1 MVSKNR
7 VVEVFAHPVVPFT
20 RFRSKMTA
28 AGFTI
33 SGKDHPICPV
43 MLGDARLAS
52 VMAEDMLNRG
62 DLGKGAQYADAFP
75 EGRDSCWWCHHKP
88 SSRGCSCLKSSTSS
102 PSSCKY
108 PHGLPQMLL
117 ASPSFS
123 VREGIYINAL
133 VLPCWTPS
141 LCWP

>member
-1 MVSKNR
+1 MAGGHSKRRDGFPAQKMDSGANLTQFSVARAPRGKAVVSKDR
-7 VVEVFAHPVVPFT
+7 IVEVFTYPVVPFT

-62 DLGKGAQYADAFP
+62 DLEKEQTH
-75 EGRDSCWWCHHKP
+75 S
-88 SSRGCSCLKSSTSS
+88 L
-102 PSSCKY
+102 
-108 PHGLPQMLL
+108 
-117 ASPSFS
+117 
-123 VREGIYINAL
+123 REGT
-133 VLPCWTPS
+133 VGGGVTTSPPS
-141 LCWP
+141 EGIPT

>member
-1 MVSKNR
+1 MVSKDR
-7 VVEVFAHPVVPFT
+7 VVEVFTHPAVPFT

-62 DLGKGAQYADAFP
+62 DP
-75 EGRDSCWWCHHKP
+75 GRELSMQTH
-88 SSRGCSCLKSSTSS
+88 SL
-102 PSSCKY
+102 
-108 PHGLPQMLL
+108 
-117 ASPSFS
+117 
-123 VREGIYINAL
+123 REGTVGGGATTS
-133 VLPCWTPS
+133 PPS
-141 LCWP
+141 EDVPA

>member
-1 MVSKNR
+1 MVSKDR
-7 VVEVFAHPVVPFT
+7 IVEVFTHPVVPFT

-62 DLGKGAQYADAFP
+62 DLEQ
-75 EGRDSCWWCHHKP
+75 EQTHS
-88 SSRGCSCLKSSTSS
+88 L
-102 PSSCKY
+102 
-108 PHGLPQMLL
+108 
-117 ASPSFS
+117 
-123 VREGIYINAL
+123 REGT
-133 VLPCWTPS
+133 VGGGVTTSPPS
-141 LCWP
+141 EGIPT